1 MACYAAGYSDP
12 MLLFKLAKNEAMS
25 GTRNKVRLGEE
36 GIFKGL
42 FVVFYFLN
50 ILPPSKTPGAPLP
63 PPHTAGHGTTYP
75 SPFFFPTNMG
85 NLFTFSMDA
94 VNLPRFFI

>member
-1 MACYAAGYSDP
+1 MACYSAGYSDP
-12 MLLFKLAKNEAMS
+12 MLLLKLAKNEAMS

-63 PPHTAGHGTTYP
+63 PPHTHSWTWDHISLT
-75 SPFFFPTNMG
+75 
-85 NLFTFSMDA
+85 LFLSHKYG
-94 VNLPRFFI
+94 